1 MYRSVILLLS
11 WVGLLLHLAAGE
23 AITFLGDLLMK
34 PNVLTIAT
42 VFSLLGLTVSGP
54 VGAAVVSKWEFNDP
68 QGLTAFDS
76 VDGNN
81 GTYTGYGASPGPF
94 GGILPFNGTTNFVDV
109 PNSSSL
115 NFGTGNFSVGAR
127 IKTTSLGL
135 ELIVDKRIEGSGPV
149 QGYSFFIGSGNLGF
163 QLADGT
169 GSNLCS
175 TGSSSGCT
183 NYSGGS
189 ATFIADGLWHD
200 VSVTVDRTNP
210 LGGQFFVDGVLK
222 STFNPTFRTGS
233 VTNNKNLTIGR
244 RSDSSNPGFLN
255 GTLSCVYVAEG
266 IVSNGCQD
274 SQVKSVPE
282 KSPISAL
289 VLFSLGAASTLKRK
303 LKSSQSIEKET
314 RKVG

>member
-1 MYRSVILLLS
+1 
-11 WVGLLLHLAAGE
+11 
-23 AITFLGDLLMK
+23 MK
-34 PNVLTIAT
+34 SNVLTIAT
-42 VFSLLGLTVSGP
+42 VFSLLGLTMSGP

-76 VDGNN
+76 VDGND

-127 IKTTSLGL
+127 IKTTYSDQI
-135 ELIVDKRIEGSGPV
+135 IVDKRIEGSGPV
-149 QGYSFFIGSGNLGF
+149 QGYAFFISSGNLGF

-169 GSNLCS
+169 GSSLFCS
-175 TGSSSGCT
+175 STDPSSGCT

-233 VTNNKNLTIGR
+233 VTNNKNLNIGR
-244 RSDSSNPGFLN
+244 RSDNSIAGFLN

-289 VLFSLGAASTLKRK
+289 VLFSLGGASSIFLKKRK
-303 LKSSQSIEKET
+303 QQIQT
-314 RKVG
+314 

>member
-1 MYRSVILLLS
+1 MKSSV
-11 WVGLLLHLAAGE
+11 VTMTAVF
-23 AITFLGDLLMK
+23 TF
-34 PNVLTIAT
+34 
-42 VFSLLGLTVSGP
+42 LGLTVSRP

-76 VDGNN
+76 VDSNN
-81 GTYTGYGASPGPF
+81 GTYTGYGSNPGPF
-94 GGILPFNGTTNFVDV
+94 GGILPLNGTTNFVDV

-135 ELIVDKRIEGSGPV
+135 ELIVDKRIENSGPV

-169 GSNLCS
+169 GSNFCTTS
-175 TGSSSGCT
+175 SSSGCT
-183 NYSGGS
+183 NYGGGS

-210 LGGQFFVDGVLK
+210 LGGQFFVDGILK
-222 STFNPTFRTGS
+222 STFNPTFRTNS
-233 VTNNKNLTIGR
+233 VTNNNNLTIGR
-244 RSDSSNPGFLN
+244 RSDSSNPGFFN
-255 GTLSCVYVAEG
+255 GQLSCVYVAEA

-274 SQVKSVPE
+274 NQAQSVPE
-282 KSPISAL
+282 KSPTSAL
-289 VLFSLGAASTLKRK
+289 LLFLLGGAGSIFLKKRK
-303 LKSSQSIEKET
+303 
-314 RKVG
+314 